1 MFPKTRD
8 GGGVP
13 DSRGCSCTIDVPTSQ
28 SNYRSLPAKKSI
40 NNFVDVN
47 FVYIC
52 NTSLVVINKTCL
64 VGTKARQQLPNPV

>member
-28 SNYRSLPAKKSI
+28 SNYRSLPTEKSI